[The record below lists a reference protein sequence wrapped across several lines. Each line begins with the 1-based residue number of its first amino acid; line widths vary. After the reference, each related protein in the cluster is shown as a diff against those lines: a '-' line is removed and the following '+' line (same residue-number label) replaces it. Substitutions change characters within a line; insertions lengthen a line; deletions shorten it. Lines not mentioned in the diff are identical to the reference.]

1 MTSAIPI
8 PNVPKKV
15 EVLAVSGDETELDNL
30 RCLFAGSSWGFRTA
44 HTLTE
49 AREWLSRNETPV
61 VLCDSS
67 FPHGDWKELLRLTM
81 EMAHSPCLVVVS
93 RLADNRLWSEVL
105 NLGGY
110 DVLALPVKRAE
121 VFRTVSGA
129 WRSWKDRFDRKPI
142 ALPLHACSG

>member
-15 EVLAVSGDETELDNL
+15 EVLAVSGDETELDSL

-44 HTLTE
+44 RTLTE
-49 AREWLSRNETPV
+49 VLEWLSRNETPV

-67 FPHGDWKELLRLTM
+67 LPRGDWKELLRLTT
-81 EMAHSPCLVVVS
+81 EMAHSPCIVVVA
-93 RLADNRLWSEVL
+93 RLADDRLWSEVI

-110 DVLALPVKRAE
+110 DVLVLPAKPAE
-121 VFRTVSGA
+121 VLRTVSGA
-129 WRSWKDRFDRKPI
+129 LRSWHDRFDRQPI
-142 ALPLHACSG
+142 AVRRHACSE